1 VISHV
6 PRTKLMTATLMRSS
20 DPNREFGDMAGK
32 ALSIQW
38 MVENAPEVFKES
50 TQ

>member
-1 VISHV
+1 MIQ
-6 PRTKLMTATLMRSS
+6 KLSNRLHPATLMRSS

-38 MVENAPEVFKES
+38 MVENAPGVFAE
-50 TQ
+50 TQT